1 MYRLLGSLCIASLL
15 TLSVT
20 ATSFAY
26 DSPRKYGIQLGG
38 GMGLY
43 DMGDVNLG
51 VDYLT
56 DLNAGNTATTSD
68 IGPMGSFALLYRPA
82 RHQLW
87 EVGYNAIL
95 DVENTV
101 ESSRGD
107 TSGQFLLHANEFYA
121 KAVIVTYPKEAL
133 NLNFGVGLAYY
144 NAELQIQDD
153 FTNVF
158 YYDAVGRA
166 FGLIGSVGLELG
178 LSEQLG
184 LYLGGGG
191 RLVNTNNFTYES
203 SPGVRSSVKILGGSR
218 PIEVNMTGGYAQLG
232 LRMYFDKVTKPIDF
246 SR

>member
-1 MYRLLGSLCIASLL
+1 MYRLLGTLCIASLL

-38 GMGLY
+38 GFGLY
-43 DMGDVNLG
+43 DMGDVSLG
-51 VDYLT
+51 TDYLT
-56 DLNAGNTATTSD
+56 DLRSGNTATTAD
-68 IGPMGSFALLYRPA
+68 TGPMGGFALLYRPA
-82 RHQLW
+82 RHQMW
-87 EVGYNAIL
+87 EIGYNAIL
-95 DVENTV
+95 DVENLV
-101 ESSRGD
+101 ENAAADS
-107 TSGQFLLHANEFYA
+107 SGQILMHANEFYA
-121 KAVIVTYPKEAL
+121 KAVVVTYPAERL

-153 FTNVF
+153 FTRRF

-166 FGLIGSVGLELG
+166 FGLVGSLGLELG

-203 SPGVRSSVKILGGSR
+203 SPGVRSSLPVLGGSR
-218 PIEVNMTGGYAQLG
+218 AMEVNLTGGYAQLG